1 MASKKNKAP
10 AKKTGKG
17 KTEESGRAKAQAFTK
32 NLVCVLTREEREQYS
47 IDMANK
53 LGERDHLEAEF
64 DGVKKAW
71 KGKLEDVDLAVSALS
86 SKVRENRELRVVRCK
101 RLFDYETKTVTEIRS
116 DTGEIMEER
125 PMSDTELQQELDFGS
140 NDPDSEFDMDGNEDG
155 DERDEQKDYPSKEIT
170 DDEEED

>member
-1 MASKKNKAP
+1 MATKKSSKP
-10 AKKTGKG
+10 AKKSDKATS
-17 KTEESGRAKAQAFTK
+17 EDSGRAKTQGFTQ

-101 RLFDYETKTVTEIRS
+101 RLLDYETKTVTEIRQ
-116 DTGEIMEER
+116 DTGEVMDSR
-125 PMSDTELQQELDFGS
+125 PMSDAELQQELDFGS
-140 NDPDSEFDMDGNEDG
+140 NDPDSEFDTEENEE
-155 DERDEQKDYPSKEIT
+155 DEEK
-170 DDEEED
+170 DDEA